1 MLITEPMVTCIAIY
15 ASFVFALL
23 YMTLEVFPIVFQE
36 NRGWGTVVGSL
47 PFLGLFVGV
56 LAAVF
61 INLANQPR
69 YARIVDAAN
78 GKPVPEARLPPMA
91 VGGFIFAIGYVS
103 PAILQIFKEYKCR
116 EIYATPWTILQSL
129 S

>member
-1 MLITEPMVTCIAIY
+1 
-15 ASFVFALL
+15 
-23 YMTLEVFPIVFQE
+23 MTLEVFPIVFQQ

-47 PFLGLFVGV
+47 PFLGLFIGV

-69 YARIVDAAN
+69 YARIVDTAN
-78 GKPVPEARLPPMA
+78 GKPVPEARLLPMA
-91 VGGFIFAIGYVS
+91 IGGFIFAIGYVHCPLLS
-103 PAILQIFKEYKCR
+103 CTFSEYKYR
-116 EIYATPWTILQSL
+116 DIYSTPHTILPSR